1 MRHAVQ
7 KFVLFGAT
15 GDLAQRMVWPSLY
28 HLCRERL
35 IPASLTFVGSARQ
48 PTGEAEFRAFV
59 EGALRKYV
67 AAEHIDA
74 AALNDLLTR
83 ITYAPFEAGDGTV
96 TGTEVLQK
104 ALAGNDRILYFMAT
118 SPKLYGPTC
127 QSLAAAGL
135 AGHLT
140 RVILEKPIGTDL
152 ASSIG
157 VNEAVGKA
165 FSEDQVFRVDH
176 YLGKEAVQNLLAL
189 RFANSL
195 FEPLWNSSTVD
206 HVQITVAETV
216 GVEGRWG
223 YYDDA
228 GALRDMVQN
237 HMLQLVAL
245 VAMEPPHSLEPGAVR
260 NEKTKVLRSL
270 RPITAQ
276 TVSASTV
283 RGQYAAGSAGG
294 VAVPGYNE
302 EQGALQSKS
311 GGNSDTETFVAL
323 RAEVDNWRWAGVPF
337 YLRTGKRMQSRR
349 TDIAIQFKSVPHN
362 IFAAD
367 QATLAPNRLVIHL
380 QPKEHVTLEILS
392 KQPGLE
398 GVRLQSVPLE
408 LSLNH
413 AFGGQRTRI
422 AYERLLLD
430 ALKGNSTL
438 FVRRDEVEAAWSWID
453 GIQNSWRSTAQQVR
467 PYPAGTW
474 GPTAAIALTE
484 RHGHSWYE

>member
-1 MRHAVQ
+1 MKISVQ

-28 HLCRERL
+28 HLVREKL
-35 IPASLTFVGSARQ
+35 VPASLTFVGSARH
-48 PTGEAEFRAFV
+48 PTSDADFRTLV
-59 EGALRKYV
+59 EGALRKFV
-67 AAEHIDA
+67 PAEYLEKP
-74 AALNDLLTR
+74 ALDDLLGR
-83 ITYAPFEAGDGTV
+83 VTYVPFEAGDGTV
-96 TGTEVLQK
+96 KGTEGLQK

-118 SPKLYGPTC
+118 SPRLYGPTC
-127 QSLAAAGL
+127 QSLQAAGL
-135 AGHLT
+135 ACHHC
-140 RVILEKPIGTDL
+140 RVILEKPIGQDY
-152 ASSIG
+152 ASSVAI
-157 VNEAVGKA
+157 NEAVGKA
-165 FSEDQVFRVDH
+165 FTEDQVFRIDH

-189 RFANSL
+189 RFANAL
-195 FEPLWNSSTVD
+195 FEPLWNSTAID

-245 VAMEPPHSLEPGAVR
+245 VAMEPPHLLEPSEVR

-270 RPITAQ
+270 RPITAA
-276 TVSASTV
+276 TAAANTV
-283 RGQYAAGSAGG
+283 RGQYAAGNSGG

-302 EQGALQSKS
+302 EPGAK
-311 GGNSDTETFVAL
+311 GNSDTETFVAL
-323 RAEVDNWRWAGVPF
+323 RAEIDNWRWAGVPF

-367 QATLAPNRLVIHL
+367 QANLPANKLVIHL
-380 QPKEHVTLEILS
+380 QPQESVTLEILS

-398 GVRLQSVPLE
+398 GVRLREVPLE
-408 LSLNH
+408 LSLPKAESN
-413 AFGGQRTRI
+413 GRTRI

-430 ALKGNSTL
+430 AFKGKSTL

-453 GIQNSWRSTAQQVR
+453 GIQSSWRSTRQLVK